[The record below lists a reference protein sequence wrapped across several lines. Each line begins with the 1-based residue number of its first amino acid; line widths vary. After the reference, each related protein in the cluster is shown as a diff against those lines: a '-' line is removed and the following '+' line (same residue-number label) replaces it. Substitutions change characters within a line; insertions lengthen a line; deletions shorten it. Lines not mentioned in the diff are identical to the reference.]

1 MTNKVL
7 SSRRRSALWLAG
19 ATIASITTSLTA
31 PAHAQFGSISE
42 QEEIRAGQQ
51 AAQQAI
57 KEFGRPLP
65 SNHPMSQRVR
75 SIGARFAR
83 MSERR
88 TIPYTYTVL
97 QNDNVLNAFAAPGG
111 PIFVTTKLLQTTAND
126 AELAYVLGHE
136 TAHIDRKHIV
146 KSVAKQQKVGL
157 AAGILGAILGRGKQ
171 GNIIGAAINIT
182 TNVWA
187 SGYSRDHE
195 SESDTVGVR
204 WMSQV
209 GYDPRF
215 AVSMLGKLGSGGGG
229 GISKY
234 LSSHPAPKDRQ
245 NKVQQQIQK
254 ENLMDVAR
262 RAGGPAAR
270 LSSDP
275 TSWSTGSTNAG
286 YDPEYPTDDRNYPTD
301 DRRYPTDGA
310 PRYPTNNTPGDYP
323 TYDDNAPTTDRGYD
337 NGRGNANEI
346 DFGAPLRIVERG
358 ESSVILA
365 PVAGVA
371 RWAGATV
378 RNNGRTTILQRNGHN
393 LELRQFSTVAYH
405 NNRDIR
411 LSVAPEI
418 FDGRLYAPLGD
429 VVEGLGGQAR
439 FDNQMNA
446 AVISIN
452 GRESILRLQ

>member
-1 MTNKVL
+1 MTKVL
-7 SSRRRSALWLAG
+7 SSHRRPAFWLIG
-19 ATIASITTSLTA
+19 ATIASVATSMTS
-31 PAHAQFGSISE
+31 PSHAQFGSISE

-83 MSERR
+83 MSDRR

-97 QNDNVLNAFAAPGG
+97 QNDKVLNAFAAPGG

-171 GNIIGAAINIT
+171 GNLIGTAINIT
-182 TNVWA
+182 ANVWA

-195 SESDTVGVR
+195 TESDTVGVR
-204 WMSQV
+204 WMSQL

-229 GISKY
+229 GIAKY
-234 LSSHPAPKDRQ
+234 LSTHPAPKDRQ
-245 NKVQQQIQK
+245 SKVTQQIQK

-262 RAGGPAAR
+262 RSGGPAAR

-275 TSWSTGSTNAG
+275 TSWSTGSTNAS
-286 YDPEYPTDDRNYPTD
+286 YDPDYPVDDRNYPVD
-301 DRRYPTDGA
+301 NA
-310 PRYPTNNTPGDYP
+310 PRYPTNAPGNYP
-323 TYDDNAPTTDRGYD
+323 TYDDNAPTAGGY
-337 NGRGNANEI
+337 GNEV
-346 DFGAPLRIVERG
+346 DLGAPLRIVDRG
-358 ESSVILA
+358 EGSVILA

-371 RWAGATV
+371 RWAGATI
-378 RNNGRTTILQRNGHN
+378 RNNGRTTTVTRAGHN
-393 LELRQFSTVAYH
+393 LELRQFSTVAFH

-411 LSVAPEI
+411 LSVAPQI

-439 FDNQMNA
+439 FDQQLNA
-446 AVISIN
+446 AIISIN